1 MSDLDTAAKAYRAAL
16 NAREAQAVRTLVY
29 AYRDAA
35 RAIEAELN
43 PLLRAISAAREAGED
58 VRPSWLLRE
67 GRLSSLL
74 SQVEAQMARFA
85 PVAAR
90 TTTAL
95 QLDAV
100 AISEQHAFEL
110 ARTAVGPSPVSLSIS
125 WNRMSP
131 ATVEAFI
138 GFAGDGSPLGQ
149 LFESLGKD
157 ASARVRSEL
166 IRGLT
171 LGRGPRDVARRMAK
185 IEGIELTR
193 ALTIARTE
201 MHRAARA
208 ASAESYRANRDVVK
222 GMMWHSA
229 LDSRSC
235 SACIA
240 MHGTILAPN
249 DSVDGHPNCR
259 CVAIPITKSWAEL
272 GFEGIP
278 DERPAVEPGAD
289 WFARQSEEMQRRILS
304 PGKYAAYR
312 DGRISLA
319 DLVTRE
325 RSRRWGTMRRE
336 SSLADALGRSAGK
349 RLSEAAG

>member
-16 NAREAQAVRTLVY
+16 DAREAQAVRELVA

-74 SQVEAQMARFA
+74 SQVEAQMLRLA
-85 PVAAR
+85 PLAAR
-90 TTTAL
+90 TTTSL
-95 QLDAV
+95 QVDAA

-110 ARTAVGPSPVSLSIS
+110 ARTASGPSPVSLSIS

-131 ATVEAFI
+131 ATVEAFL

-149 LFESLGKD
+149 LFASLGP
-157 ASARVRSEL
+157 AVAARIRSEM
-166 IRGLT
+166 IRGLVM
-171 LGRGPRDVARRMAK
+171 GRGPRDVARRVRGAT
-185 IEGIELTR
+185 GIGLTR

-222 GMMWHSA
+222 GMMWHCA
-229 LDSRSC
+229 LDGRSC
-235 SACIA
+235 AACIA
-240 MHGTILAPN
+240 MHGVELALN
-249 DSVDGHPNCR
+249 ESVDGHPNCR

-272 GFEGIP
+272 GFSGIP
-278 DERPAVEPGAD
+278 DERPAVQSGES
-289 WFARQSEEMQRRILS
+289 WFARQPEAVQRRILA

-312 DGRISLA
+312 EGRISLA

-325 RSRRWGTMRRE
+325 RSARWGTMRRE
-336 SSLADALGRSAGK
+336 SSLADALERAG
-349 RLSEAAG
+349 SEKVAAAG

>member
-16 NAREAQAVRTLVY
+16 NAREAQAVRTLID

-85 PVAAR
+85 PAAAR

-95 QLDAV
+95 QVNAV
-100 AISEQHAFEL
+100 AISEQHALSL
-110 ARTAVGPSPVSLSIS
+110 ARTAIGPSPISLSIG
-125 WNRMSP
+125 WNRLSP
-131 ATVEAFI
+131 ATVEAFV
-138 GFAGDGSPLGQ
+138 GFASDGSPLAQ

-185 IEGIELTR
+185 INGIGLTR

-278 DERPAVEPGAD
+278 DERLAVESGAA
-289 WFARQSEEMQRRILS
+289 WFARQSEAMQRRILA
-304 PGKYAAYR
+304 PGKYAAYSE
-312 DGRISLA
+312 GRISLA
-319 DLVTRE
+319 DLVSRT
-325 RSRRWGTMRRE
+325 SNRRWGSMRSE
-336 SSLADALGRSAGK
+336 ASLADALDRAGSGK
-349 RLSEAAG
+349 VAAAG